1 MNQVSNWLKV
11 AGLSLA
17 AITSAL
23 AIWSVYYE
31 ECPCPIFKAKK
42 TPKRT
47 PFHGQIPWESS
58 QQEKERLA
66 RQWMERYVK
75 GYINRSKKS
84 LSKDCLEKNLA
95 GRRRGSSFNNE
106 WQSSETTGQVGTEN
120 QQGNPTLNLSS
131 QLANIQGEEAV
142 KSHRSRADSL
152 SREGT
157 GRY

>member
-1 MNQVSNWLKV
+1 
-11 AGLSLA
+11 
-17 AITSAL
+17 
-23 AIWSVYYE
+23 
-31 ECPCPIFKAKK
+31 
-42 TPKRT
+42 
-47 PFHGQIPWESS
+47 
-58 QQEKERLA
+58 
-66 RQWMERYVK
+66 MERYVK
-75 GYINRSKKS
+75 GYVNRSKKS

-106 WQSSETTGQVGTEN
+106 WQNTETPGQVEMN
-120 QQGNPTLNLSS
+120 QQGNPSLNLSS